1 MSKQTYI
8 ALVPLNVHH
17 TMILP
22 GEPVELTDAEATGAL
37 AQNAITTQAA
47 LDATTEQQAAA
58 TEAANEAIRAS
69 VQAPDPVK
77 AAKDAAKAAA
87 NAGKAGAAK

>member
-1 MSKQTYI
+1 MTKQAYI
-8 ALVPLNVHH
+8 ALVPLNVSH

-22 GEPVELTDAEATGAL
+22 GESVELTDAEAAGAFEK
-37 AQNAITTQAA
+37 NAITTQAA
-47 LDATTEQQAAA
+47 LDDASAQQAAA

-77 AAKDAAKAAA
+77 AAKDAVKAVAKA
-87 NAGKAGAAK
+87 AGAAK